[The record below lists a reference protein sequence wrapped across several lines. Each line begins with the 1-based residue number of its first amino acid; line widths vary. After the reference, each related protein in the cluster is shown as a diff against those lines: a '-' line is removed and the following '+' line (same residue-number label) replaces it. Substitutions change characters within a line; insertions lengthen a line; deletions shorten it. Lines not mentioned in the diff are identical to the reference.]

1 MSPERARALRM
12 GDMVTLSD
20 YKFTTVRLWSVPGVI
35 QGDVDSVD
43 YVSRVESE
51 IVGEVYV
58 GSLGMVL
65 GIVEVPLRQQVR
77 DEPVELLVLSG
88 DCLGWVIAGNVEEVQ

>member
-1 MSPERARALRM
+1 M